1 LEKQVEAIKK
11 QVEAMKE
18 QAETNKR
25 MEQTMSFLVNKV
37 SSSSSIN

>member
-1 LEKQVEAIKK
+1 LEKQAEAIKK
-11 QVEAMKE
+11 HAEAMKE

-25 MEQTMSFLVNKV
+25 MEQMMSFLVNKV